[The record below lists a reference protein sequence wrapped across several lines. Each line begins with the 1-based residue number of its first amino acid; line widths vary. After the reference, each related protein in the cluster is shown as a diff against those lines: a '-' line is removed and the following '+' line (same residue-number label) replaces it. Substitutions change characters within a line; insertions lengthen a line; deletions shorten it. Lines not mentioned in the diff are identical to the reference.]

1 MKRTPTAEQKQAA
14 AERRQKFRALVARI
28 AKMTDAERAQI
39 TQGLATTI
47 DGHVLSFKNQLLIA
61 LQLPRATVVGGF
73 RQWIKAGRMVQ
84 KGQHGA
90 TIWIPTGKKDA
101 DGTSEPS
108 DAEAEDAGGPR
119 FLTASVF
126 DISQTAPFDAGQDDT
141 DEPEAVT
148 LSA

>member
-1 MKRTPTAEQKQAA
+1 MRRQPTAEQKQAA
-14 AERRQKFRALVARI
+14 ADRRQKFRALVARI

-47 DGHVLSFKNQLLIA
+47 DGHTLSFKNQMLVA
-61 LQLPRATVVGGF
+61 LQLPVATVVGGF
-73 RQWIKAGRMVQ
+73 RQWIRAGRCVR

-90 TIWIPTGKKDA
+90 SIWIPTG
-101 DGTSEPS
+101 TSKETEEPS
-108 DAEAEDAGGPR
+108 ETEIENGGPR
-119 FLTASVF
+119 FLLATVF
-126 DISQTAPFDAGQDDT
+126 DVTQTEPTGAAQDDT

>member
-1 MKRTPTAEQKQAA
+1 MKRQPTAEQKQAA
-14 AERRQKFRALVARI
+14 AERRQKLRALVARI
-28 AKMTDAERAQI
+28 AKMGDAERAQI

-47 DGHVLSFKNQLLIA
+47 DGHVLSFKNQMLLA

-90 TIWIPTGKKDA
+90 SIYVPTG
-101 DGTSEPS
+101 TSKPTDEPS
-108 DAEAEDAGGPR
+108 ETEIENGGPR
-119 FLTASVF
+119 FLLATVF
-126 DISQTAPFDAGQDDT
+126 DISQTQPFDAAQNDT